1 MTQPHIP
8 VELLGELAHY
18 GVATVHEAY
27 GRRGLLAPEIR
38 PVLAG
43 RRVCGPAVTSLNTA
57 GDNLMV
63 HAAIELCQPGDVLVI
78 ATTAPSAHGMVGDL
92 LCTQAAARGIAAM
105 VIDAGVRDVAGL
117 RELDFP
123 VWSRVISA
131 QGTTKEHG
139 GSVNRPV
146 VCAGLT
152 VRAGDAV
159 VADDDGVVVVAAGD
173 VAAVVAAA
181 AAREA
186 REAVLRE
193 RYAAGESSLDVSSL
207 RAVLDRL
214 GARYVDG
221 GVDAGVDG

>member
-1 MTQPHIP
+1 MTAPQIIRDFRRPP
-8 VELLGELAHY
+8 AELLAELAGY

-27 GRRGLLAPEIR
+27 GRRGLLSPEIR
-38 PVLAG
+38 PVVAG

-63 HAAIELCQPGDVLVI
+63 HAAVELCRPGDVLVI

-92 LCTQAAARGIAAM
+92 LCTQARARGIATLI
-105 VIDAGVRDVAGL
+105 IDAGVRDVAGL
-117 RELDFP
+117 REMDFP
-123 VWSRVISA
+123 VWAKVISA

-139 GSVNRPV
+139 GSVNLPV
-146 VCAGLT
+146 VCAGRT
-152 VRAGDAV
+152 VHPGDAV
-159 VADDDGVVVVAAGD
+159 VADDDGVVVVAAAD

-181 AAREA
+181 AARES

-207 RAVLDRL
+207 RPVLDRL

-221 GVDAGVDG
+221 G

>member
-1 MTQPHIP
+1 MTDSRVVRDIRRPSP
-8 VELLGELAHY
+8 ELLAELAGY

-38 PVLAG
+38 PVLTG

-63 HAAIELCQPGDVLVI
+63 HAAVELCRPGDVLVI

-92 LCTQAAARGIAAM
+92 LCTQARAKGIVAL
-105 VIDAGVRDVAGL
+105 VIDSGVRDVAEL
-117 RELDFP
+117 REMGFP
-123 VWSRVISA
+123 VWSRFVTA

-139 GSVNRPV
+139 GAVNLPV
-146 VCAGLT
+146 VCAGQT
-152 VRAGDAV
+152 VGPGDAI

-186 REAVLRE
+186 REILLRK
-193 RYAAGESSLDVSSL
+193 RYAAGESSLDVNSL
-207 RAVLDRL
+207 RPVLDGL
-214 GARYVDG
+214 GVRYVE
-221 GVDAGVDG
+221 